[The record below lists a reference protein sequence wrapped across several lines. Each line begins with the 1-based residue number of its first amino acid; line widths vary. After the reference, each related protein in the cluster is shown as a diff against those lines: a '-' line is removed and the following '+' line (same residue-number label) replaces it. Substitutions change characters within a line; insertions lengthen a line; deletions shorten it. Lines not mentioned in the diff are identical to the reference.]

1 MNSTDSSTHDFPELE
16 TPRLRLRELT
26 TADAADV
33 FAYAGDPE
41 VQRYNGGTMENV
53 DQARDAIQ
61 DALADDAA
69 WTVLRWG
76 ITLKPEDAILGGVSL
91 DYSGWPKTNHRAEI
105 GYALAKAYW
114 RRGIGTEAV
123 AAVVRFAFEEL
134 HIHRLEASVT
144 LDNVGSVRLLEKLGF
159 VREGTSR
166 ESLLMDDAAYHSVG
180 QYSLLD
186 REYRQLAWVTR
197 SSAD

>member
-1 MNSTDSSTHDFPELE
+1 M
-16 TPRLRLRELT
+16 
-26 TADAADV
+26 
-33 FAYAGDPE
+33 
-41 VQRYNGGTMENV
+41 VQRYNGATMENV
-53 DQARDAIQ
+53 DQARDAIRE
-61 DALADDAA
+61 ALADNAA

-76 ITLKPEDAILGGVSL
+76 ITLKPADTIIGGVSL
-91 DYSGWPKTNHRAEI
+91 EYSGWPKANHRAEI

-123 AAVVRFAFEEL
+123 AAVVRFAFEQL
-134 HIHRLEASVT
+134 HVHRVEASVT

-180 QYSLLD
+180 LYSLLD
-186 REYRQLAWVTR
+186 REYRRLDWVTG
-197 SSAD
+197 SAED